1 MPRFPFSLMAQ
12 ALVRGMEPDELR
24 EEILESL
31 RWAVEQREQTWGQAE
46 FKRWA
51 HLALGDLDQKMRSS
65 LARYLGARELGD
77 RRDSTV
83 EELDADL
90 QDRLRFILVLRS
102 LQQRHVRLGELP
114 QAETVL
120 ADLSRAMDAEML
132 DKLVGE
138 LDGELQEQI
147 GAHLRRTGTLDDPAA
162 RARLV
167 EQPIRDWDRRTRDEV
182 AAFLGGRFVETHQDQ
197 RLAGLEPAARDV
209 GIAYLQRQRYFVDET
224 RVQHFLVHERLSD
237 LPGETR
243 QAAISLLARSRLD
256 RMAQRKI
263 SNLDVD
269 TRHLVLTSL
278 QQAGFFTD
286 QERRDQLLSR
296 RLADLDPELIAG
308 VKASLAREQWG
319 DRCLRDLGDDVRR
332 AVVERLAQMGL
343 LADPDRVRGLAAQRL
358 GDLDGAPVGEI
369 RDRLLG
375 QLRADLASKTMEEL
389 PADTNQMVRQAL
401 GERGYFVDE
410 AKVSW
415 YERKTLAQLPP
426 EVLRG
431 LEQCL
436 GQIRMAELGGTPF
449 RDLPAET
456 QNLLIAFFD
465 QEGLLLDR
473 AERLRLTQT
482 GTMAQWPEAIRDAV
496 TRHLGRRWLVQ
507 LRDRRPPALPDEE
520 RNAVWTCLQGS
531 GYFNDQFKEELFP
544 FQRLNEFDAEIQRG
558 VEDDLVNRLTRML
571 ETQPI
576 GDLPQDAQATIQGW
590 LTRVDYFIDAN
601 RRRQAEESPAQD
613 LTPPVRQAIER
624 VLTEMQGLHIDEGG
638 LVADLAPQA
647 QAALWRHLDEIGYF
661 IDENKQTQ
669 ILGRRLADLG
679 SELYEQVVRD
689 VARYL
694 DAEVGDRPV
703 AELADELRQGL
714 RDALETQG
722 YFDQG
727 ETQAERMQILNQP
740 LASLRREDLE
750 PLAIE
755 FGQAQLKAWAM
766 QETQDGHLPRLSD
779 LSDAEREAILAHL
792 QSRDWFLDQG
802 RLGQFQKQRVRDVGD
817 PELIEML
824 HREQAATLR
833 QTQIANLDRE
843 WHAALRPMLQQ
854 AELGF
859 DEGQMRAMRNTKL
872 ADLDPDLYGEL
883 LDGLG
888 SEVVAGWGTTPF
900 QDLEEQRQALLRSY
914 LGRRIMGRIEQTA
927 LLYTISR
934 LWIDYLTDIEDLRRG
949 IGLEA
954 YGQRDPLVEYKRQAF
969 ELFEELG
976 ANIRR
981 TVVRS
986 LFRYAPEPL
995 RV

>member
-1 MPRFPFSLMAQ
+1 MAIHYTQRQAYDREHRRRSAWMPRFPFSLMAQ
-12 ALVRGMEPDELR
+12 ALVRDMEPEELR
-24 EEILESL
+24 DEILESL

-51 HLALGDLDQKMRSS
+51 HLALGDLDQKTRSS

-77 RRDSTV
+77 QRDSTV

-90 QDRLRFILVLRS
+90 HDRLRFILVLRS

-132 DKLVGE
+132 DKPVGE
-138 LDGELQEQI
+138 LDGQLQERI
-147 GAHLRRTGTLDDPAA
+147 AAHLRQTGKLDDAAA

-182 AAFLGGRFVETHQDQ
+182 AAFLGRRFVETHQDQ
-197 RLAGLEPAARDV
+197 RLAELEPAPRKVAIV
-209 GIAYLQRQRYFVDET
+209 YLQRQRYFVDEA
-224 RVQHFLVHERLSD
+224 RVQHFLVHERMSD

-243 QAAISLLARSRLD
+243 RAAISLLARSRLD

-269 TRHLVLTSL
+269 TRQVVLTSL

-296 RLADLDPELIAG
+296 RLGDLDPELIAG

-319 DRCLRDLGDDVRR
+319 DRCLRDLGDDVRH

-343 LADPDRVRGLAAQRL
+343 LADPERERGLATQRL
-358 GDLDGAPVGEI
+358 GDLEGAPVDEI
-369 RDRLLG
+369 RDELVGR
-375 QLRADLASKTMEEL
+375 LRADLATKTMEEL
-389 PADTNQMVRQAL
+389 PTDTNQMVRQAL
-401 GERGYFVDE
+401 TDRGYFVDE

-436 GQIRMAELGGTPF
+436 GQIRMAEMAGTQF

-456 QNLLIAFFD
+456 QNLLITFFD
-465 QEGLLLDR
+465 QEGLLPDR

-482 GTMAQWPEAIRDAV
+482 GTMAQWPEAICDAV

-507 LRDRRPPALPDEE
+507 IRDRRPPALPDEE
-520 RNAVWTCLQGS
+520 RNAVWACLQSS

-544 FQRLNEFDAEIQRG
+544 YQRLNEFDAEIQRG
-558 VEDDLVNRLTRML
+558 VEDDLVSRLTRML

-576 GDLPQDAQATIQGW
+576 GNLPHDAQAAIREW
-590 LTRVDYFIDAN
+590 LTRTGYFVDAS
-601 RRRQAEESPAQD
+601 RLRQVEESPAQE
-613 LTPPVRQAIER
+613 LPPPTRRAMEG
-624 VLTEMQGLHIDEGG
+624 VLTEMQGPHVDEGR
-638 LVADLAPQA
+638 LVGDLAPQV

-661 IDENKQTQ
+661 IDENKRTQ
-669 ILGRRLADLG
+669 ILGRRLVDLG
-679 SELYEQVVRD
+679 SELYEQAVRD
-689 VARYL
+689 LAVYL
-694 DAEVGDRPV
+694 DAEVGDKPV
-703 AELADELRQGL
+703 AALADELRQGL

-727 ETQAERMQILNQP
+727 ETQAERVQILNQP
-740 LASLRREDLE
+740 LAGLRREDLE
-750 PLAIE
+750 TLAIE
-755 FGQAQLKAWAM
+755 FGQAQLKALAA
-766 QETQDGHLPRLSD
+766 QETQDGRLPRLND
-779 LSDAEREAILAHL
+779 LSAAEQEAIVAHL

-824 HREQAATLR
+824 HREQSATLR
-833 QTQIANLDRE
+833 QMQVTNLDRE
-843 WHAALRPMLQQ
+843 WHAALRPLVQQ
-854 AELGF
+854 AGLGF
-859 DEGQMRAMRNTKL
+859 DEGQMHVLRSTKL
-872 ADLDPDLYGEL
+872 ADLEPDLYGEL
-883 LDGLG
+883 IHDLG
-888 SEVVAGWGTTPF
+888 SEAMADWGAIRFPETSTSSGRPCCDRTWGEGSWAASNRRRCCTRSAACGSTT
-900 QDLEEQRQALLRSY
+900 
-914 LGRRIMGRIEQTA
+914 
-927 LLYTISR
+927 
-934 LWIDYLTDIEDLRRG
+934 
-949 IGLEA
+949 
-954 YGQRDPLVEYKRQAF
+954 
-969 ELFEELG
+969 
-976 ANIRR
+976 
-981 TVVRS
+981 
-986 LFRYAPEPL
+986 
-995 RV
+995 